1 MARGAVAERHGKLLE
16 VGTTTLTLAPGQF
29 FFKTMSDANL
39 RVVQGGVH
47 VTTGFDTK
55 DPWPP
60 PPPPG
65 VLAPASKGDDPPGP
79 LPTLTVS

>member
-39 RVVQGGVH
+39 RVFMVVSTSPRASATRIHGRCH
-47 VTTGFDTK
+47 RR
-55 DPWPP
+55 
-60 PPPPG
+60 
-65 VLAPASKGDDPPGP
+65 PACSHRR
-79 LPTLTVS
+79 